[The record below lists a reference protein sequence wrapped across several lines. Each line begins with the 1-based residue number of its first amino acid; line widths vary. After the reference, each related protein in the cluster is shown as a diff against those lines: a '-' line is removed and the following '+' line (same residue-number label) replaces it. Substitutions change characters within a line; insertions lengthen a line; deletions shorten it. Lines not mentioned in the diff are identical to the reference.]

1 MKTLKKNL
9 LVFVICILSAVSFVL
24 GFSMKETVKL
34 VSAQGQQVE
43 EFFVYGASVR
53 APEGEID
60 AAVKFHILAEENFYN
75 ENIVGNDVNVKVI
88 VARNLAENE
97 TVLTTQNTGK
107 VLSFPITSAWTESEL
122 KEGYVEAV
130 AYFYGIPNNCYDVD
144 LAVAAEVVEGGEVAY
159 YTNQRTASLAWVAWK
174 SGSDAFNAYR
184 PNYTVS
190 FDGGETVTAMYGT
203 SFDELNVADG
213 VKEGYTFEGWDYD
226 ATTAITGNVNVKAN
240 WSVDYELSVDSTAT
254 VYNDKTNGAGIFD
267 LGYTIN
273 PKLSASVQEN
283 VTYSYMSDNTSV
295 ATVQADGKVVGAGK
309 GTATITVTATD
320 RLTGEEQTQDVEV
333 TVKNYYEIDSEAE
346 FDAIANDAD
355 GYYRMTGDIAFTGTH
370 KNDIDFTGTF
380 DGNGKKMTG
389 LVTAQRVTSGE
400 IGGGG
405 LFYKMSGATIKNL
418 VVMDVQVGKDSSV
431 LTGGTHAASTKNIID
446 NVYISVKS
454 VVYASNGSGAL
465 VNRTFGD
472 VEITN
477 TVVYVYV
484 PAGSSIGFVKARTGN
499 GTATIKDSVFIGTG
513 INDAYN
519 LQAGTI
525 VRDEKTT
532 NCSAINAHDT
542 VNLSKMSAQ
551 NKAAFEANHVLI
563 NNSNF
568 KADTFKTL
576 TTQVVELAEDIK
588 AGDYTLGTAQPVFS
602 GVFEGNGFTISGLII
617 KQSGLFYKL
626 TGATIRNVVFKD
638 ATIGHVQGAVIAYQ
652 ANDVE
657 STIENVYVHV
667 DAANDATSTY
677 TCGVLINRT
686 WKKVNVSNTVIVID
700 EDVGNDIGF
709 LTGNKGGCN
718 FSLTSCVLIGSDG
731 ISYGKDNDT
740 KNLTKDEATDTYTH
754 AQVNADVL
762 EKMSD
767 QNYKAYTGTAKA

>member
-240 WSVDYELSVDSTAT
+240 WSVDYTLSVDSTAT
-254 VYNDKTNGAGIFD
+254 VYNDTTKGAGSFD
-267 LGYTIN
+267 LDYKVN
-273 PKLSASVQEN
+273 PELSVASAQEN
-283 VTYSYMSDNTSV
+283 VTYSYNSSDTAV
-295 ATVQADGKVVGAGK
+295 ATVDASGNVVGKGK
-309 GTATITVTATD
+309 GDAMITVTAKD
-320 RLTGEEQTQDVEV
+320 NLTGETQSQDVAV
-333 TVKNYYEIDSEAE
+333 TVKNYYEISTEAE

-355 GYYRMTGDIAFTGTH
+355 GYYRMASDIAFTGNHNNT
-370 KNDIDFTGTF
+370 IDFKGVF

-389 LVTAQRVTSGE
+389 LSIVASR
-400 IGGGG
+400 G
-405 LFYKMSGATIKNL
+405 LFQKLTSATVKNL
-418 VVMDVQVGKDSSV
+418 SIVDVVLDNQA
-431 LTGGTHAASTKNIID
+431 GTIAYSTNGSTCFID
-446 NVYISVKS
+446 NVYVSVKQNNGAEYVGGLIGRFWTS
-454 VVYASNGSGAL
+454 LEVSNSCVYFPEMANEKFGFVGGYAIHEVKLSNCVFIGRDNQITGYRKDQDLVDPVVDA
-465 VNRTFGD
+465 
-472 VEITN
+472 N
-477 TVVYVYV
+477 TVVVTE
-484 PAGSSIGFVKARTGN
+484 I
-499 GTATIKDSVFIGTG
+499 
-513 INDAYN
+513 DAYLEEN
-519 LQAGTI
+519 LAKLT
-525 VRDEKTT
+525 E
-532 NCSAINAHDT
+532 
-542 VNLSKMSAQ
+542 Q
-551 NKAAFEANHVLI
+551 NKASYLANSIFV
-563 NNSNF
+563 NTKNF
-568 KADTFKTL
+568 SEIFAWA
-576 TTQVVELAEDIK
+576 TTQTLELTKDLTLS
-588 AGDYTLGTAQPVFS
+588 GDYANGQGEFN
-602 GVFEGNGFTISGLII
+602 GVFEGNGCTISGLKI
-617 KQSGLFYKL
+617 KSATNNALFYKL
-626 TGATIRNVVFKD
+626 GNATIKNVIFKD
-638 ATIGHVQGAVIAYQ
+638 VVINYNQ
-652 ANDVE
+652 AGVLAHQVVSGKVAN
-657 STIENVYVHV
+657 IQNVYVSV
-667 DAANDATSTY
+667 KSTAEPASNGR
-677 TCGVLINRT
+677 TAGALINRT
-686 WKKVNVSNTVIVID
+686 WGSANVSNTVVVI
-700 EDVGNDIGF
+700 NDSITPTHIGF
-709 LTGNKGGCN
+709 LTGDQGGCTVDLKN
-718 FSLTSCVLIGSDG
+718 CVFIGPDGVPYRTGSKSSVITADKDTDIYTS
-731 ISYGKDNDT
+731 
-740 KNLTKDEATDTYTH
+740 
-754 AQVNADVL
+754 AQVDDTVL
-762 EKMSD
+762 AKMSD
-767 QNYKAYTGTAKA
+767 QNYKAYTGTARA